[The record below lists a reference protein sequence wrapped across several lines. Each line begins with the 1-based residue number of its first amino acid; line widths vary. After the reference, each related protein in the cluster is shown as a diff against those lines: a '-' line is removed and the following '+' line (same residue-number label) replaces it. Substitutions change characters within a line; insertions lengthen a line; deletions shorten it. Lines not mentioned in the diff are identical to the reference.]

1 MKAVETNFLK
11 FLQGT
16 HQFVIPIYQRTYSW
30 TLTQCE
36 QLWKD
41 IVRASGDEVPA
52 HFVGSVVYVEKGLY
66 QATAVPQL
74 LVIDGQQ
81 RLTTLSLLL
90 AALGR
95 AFEKSSGDSEITR
108 KKLNS
113 YYLINDQES
122 DDKRFKL
129 LLTKSDKETLLRLIE
144 DREPPQHASLRIM
157 ENLGFFEEQ
166 IAKADLSLDQLYS
179 GVSKL
184 IIVDVSLD
192 RSHDNPQLI
201 FESMNSTGLDLTQA
215 DLIRNYVLM
224 GLELEEQ
231 TQLYEEFWFPME
243 QSFGHA
249 EYASLFD
256 RFMRD
261 YLTVKTGQIPNIN
274 QVYAAFKTFAQ
285 VERLGGRSTR
295 DIVGEVSKYSR
306 HFVRLAFGRGE
317 DKLLNGAISDI
328 NTLKVDVA
336 YPFLLEVLEACASGT
351 VSRDDLLA
359 ILSLVESYV
368 FRRAICGIPTNSLNK
383 TFANLMKEIDKTNY
397 FESLQ
402 AAFLTK
408 DSYRRLPRD
417 EEFRREIVIKDVY
430 NIRSRNYLLR
440 KLENR
445 GRKEP
450 VDLGSFTI
458 EHVMPQN
465 PDLSKEWQTELGPE
479 WKRIQ
484 ETYLHTLGNL
494 TLTGYN
500 PELSDRPF
508 AEKRTMEGGFAD
520 SPIRL
525 NRALAQ
531 LDSWNES
538 AIQTRA
544 EELAQTACGVWTIP
558 DLSDEILSKYRKST
572 ESGEGVTYTLDEHSD
587 KLKGEMLSL
596 FEELRKR
603 ILNLDSSVRED
614 IRKLYI
620 AYKTESNFVDIVP
633 QKSRLRLTL
642 NMKFADVDDPDG
654 VTEDVSGKGHWG
666 NGDVEFGVS
675 KHEDIEYAMTLIQQ
689 AFDAQSELVP
699 SD

>member
-16 HQFVIPIYQRTYSW
+16 RQFVIPIYQRTYSW
-30 TLTQCE
+30 TLSQCE

-41 IVRASGDEVPA
+41 IVRASSGDVSG
-52 HFVGSVVYVEKGLY
+52 HFVGSIVYVEKGLY
-66 QATAVPQL
+66 QVTAVPQL

-90 AALGR
+90 VALGR
-95 AFEKSSGDSEITR
+95 AFESANGDSEMTR

-122 DDKRFKL
+122 DERRFKL
-129 LLTKSDKETLLRLIE
+129 LLTKSDKETLLTLIE
-144 DREPPQHASLRIM
+144 DREAPQQASLRIT
-157 ENLGFFEEQ
+157 ENLKFFEEQ
-166 IAKADLSLDQLYS
+166 IAKAEISLDELYT
-179 GVSKL
+179 GIAKI

-192 RSHDNPQLI
+192 RGHDNPQLI

-231 TQLYEEFWFPME
+231 SQLYEEFWFPME
-243 QSFGHA
+243 QSFGHS

-256 RFMRD
+256 RFIRD

-285 VERLGGRSTR
+285 AERLAGRPTR
-295 DIVGEVSKYSR
+295 DVVGEVFKYSK
-306 HFVRLAFGRGE
+306 HFVRLAFGRG
-317 DKLLNGAISDI
+317 DDRALSNAISDI

-336 YPFLLEVLEACASGT
+336 YPFLLEVLEDHAIGA
-351 VSRDDLLA
+351 VSRDDLLD
-359 ILSLVESYV
+359 ILGLIESYV

-383 TFANLMKEIDKTNY
+383 TFANLMKEVDKSNY
-397 FESLQ
+397 LESLQ
-402 AAFLTK
+402 AAFLIK

-417 EEFRREIVIKDVY
+417 EEFRSEIAIKDVY

-440 KLENR
+440 KIENH

-450 VDLGSFTI
+450 VDVGSYTI

-465 PDLSKEWQTELGPE
+465 PNLSEKWKSELGPE

-484 ETYLHTLGNL
+484 DTYLHTLGNL

-531 LDSWNES
+531 LRAWTES
-538 AIQTRA
+538 AIQDRA
-544 EELAQTACGVWTIP
+544 KDLAQIACGVWTIP
-558 DLSDEILSKYRKST
+558 SLSQEVVSKYRKVAS
-572 ESGEGVTYTLDEHSD
+572 SEGGLTYTIAQHND
-587 KLKGEMLSL
+587 KLQGAILSL
-596 FEELRKR
+596 FEVLRKR
-603 ILNLDSSVRED
+603 ILNLDSSVREEV
-614 IRKLYI
+614 RKNYI
-620 AYKTESNFVDIVP
+620 AYKTETNFVDIVP

-642 NMKFADVDDPDG
+642 NMKFVDVDDPNG
-654 VTEDVSGKGHWG
+654 ITEDVSGKGHWG
-666 NGDVEFGVS
+666 NGDVEFGMS
-675 KHEDIEYAMTLIQQ
+675 SHEDIDYAMSLIQQ
-689 AFDAQSELVP
+689 AFDRQSELVP
-699 SD
+699 SG

>member
-30 TLTQCE
+30 TREQCE
-36 QLWKD
+36 QLWRD
-41 IVRASGDEVPA
+41 IVRAADDKVPG

-90 AALGR
+90 VALGR
-95 AFEKSSGDSEITR
+95 ALESSNGDSEMTR
-108 KKLNS
+108 KKVDS

-122 DDKRFKL
+122 DERRFKL
-129 LLTKSDKETLLRLIE
+129 LLTKSDKETLVRLIE
-144 DREPPQHASLRIM
+144 DGEPPQPASLRIE
-157 ENLGFFEEQ
+157 ENLKFFEEQ
-166 IAKADLSLDQLYS
+166 IAKTDLTLDQLYT
-179 GVSKL
+179 GIAKL

-192 RSHDNPQLI
+192 RGHDNPQLI

-231 TQLYEEFWFPME
+231 TKLYEEFWFPME

-261 YLTVKTGQIPNIN
+261 YLTVRTGQIPNIN

-285 VERLGGRSTR
+285 AERIVGRSTR
-295 DIVGEVSKYSR
+295 DVVAEVFRYSK
-306 HFVRLAFGRGE
+306 HFVRLAFGRG
-317 DKLLNGAISDI
+317 DDRALSDAIADI

-336 YPFLLEVLEACASGT
+336 YPFLLEVMEDHANGI
-351 VSRDDLLA
+351 VSRDELLA
-359 ILSLVESYV
+359 ILGLVESYV

-383 TFANLMKEIDKTNY
+383 TFANLMKELDKTNY
-397 FESLQ
+397 LESLQ
-402 AAFLTK
+402 AAFLLK

-417 EEFRREIVIKDVY
+417 EEFRREFAIKDVY
-430 NIRSRNYLLR
+430 NVRSRNYLLR
-440 KLENR
+440 KLENH

-450 VDLGSFTI
+450 VDVGSYTI

-465 PDLSKEWQTELGPE
+465 PNLSDEWKNELGPE

-484 ETYLHTLGNL
+484 DSYLHMIGNL

-508 AEKRTMEGGFAD
+508 SEKRTMEGGFAD

-525 NRALAQ
+525 NHALAQ
-531 LDSWNES
+531 LDTWNEQ

-544 EELAQTACGVWTIP
+544 QALTQAACGVWTIP
-558 DLSDEILSKYRKST
+558 DLTEETLSKYRRSA
-572 ESGEGVTYTLDEHSD
+572 ESEAGATYTLEEHAD
-587 KLKGEMLSL
+587 KLQGEMRSL
-596 FEELRKR
+596 FDALRKR

-620 AYKTESNFVDIVP
+620 AYKTETNFVDVVP
-633 QKSRLRLTL
+633 QRSRLRLTL
-642 NMKFADVDDPDG
+642 NMKFSDIDDPR
-654 VTEDVSGKGHWG
+654 EISKDVSGLGHWG
-666 NGDVEFGVS
+666 NGDVEFGLS
-675 KHEDIEYAMTLIQQ
+675 KHEDIDYAMSLIQQ
-689 AFDAQSELVP
+689 AFDNQSELAP
-699 SD
+699 SE